1 MKTAREADA
10 SVLTDAHAILCS
22 LRDACDDAAHV
33 LGVASRV
40 AESPHLVRFLEA
52 QHDAHETFAEE
63 LAELAL
69 VLDPAGSIAR
79 SRFESAFERSQR
91 VLERLASER
100 GDDLAVIDECM
111 RVESEAL
118 ARCQAAQAEDLPSAL
133 ASLCARHAPEL
144 ARAHAV
150 LSAMREGLDH
160 RVDLLFFGADAPV
173 VAKLRDLLAACERS
187 ARVLRDAATRLSA
200 PYARATFAEYARR
213 REHTVGTVA
222 SMLLLY
228 GAHPPPRAPRPG
240 AGPGLETDGSLLDDC
255 RRSEGDTLR
264 ALERAR
270 GGELPVNLAT
280 ALGPLHNDMEEVYA
294 AISRMCASR
303 TLDA

>member
-1 MKTAREADA
+1 MKTLIQADEP
-10 SVLTDAHAILCS
+10 VVIDAHEILFD
-22 LRDACDDAAHV
+22 LMDACDDAAHV
-33 LGVASRV
+33 LGVAARV

-52 QHDAHETFAEE
+52 QHDARETFAEE

-69 VLDPAGSIAR
+69 ELDPSGTIAR
-79 SRFESAFERSQR
+79 RRFESAFERTQR
-91 VLERLASER
+91 VFERLASER
-100 GDDLAVIDECM
+100 GDDLAVIDECV

-118 ARCQAAQAEDLPSAL
+118 RRYRGAESEELPPELSR
-133 ASLCARHAPEL
+133 LCAHHAPEL

-160 RVDLLFFGADAPV
+160 RVDLLFFGADAPAV
-173 VAKLRDLLAACERS
+173 LKLRELLAVCERS
-187 ARVLRDAATRLSA
+187 AQALHDAATRLST
-200 PYARATFAEYARR
+200 PYARATFAAYAQR
-213 REHTVGTVA
+213 REYTVGRLA

-228 GAHPPPRAPRPG
+228 GAHPPAPAPRQG
-240 AGPGLETDGSLLDDC
+240 GSRALATDGSLIDDC
-255 RRSEGDTLR
+255 RRSEAETLR

-270 GGELPVNLAT
+270 DRDLPVNLAT
-280 ALGPLHNDMEEVYA
+280 GLGPLHNDVEEVYA